1 MKLRQRPTAK
11 ISNTPLLFHLQVVQ
25 YVGYVDCE
33 DTENGHG
40 THVGGSAAGGMS
52 HASPGDHFGDGV
64 SWVALIFSL
73 HRPGRGGGKQGCKS
87 ILKQY

>member
-1 MKLRQRPTAK
+1 M
-11 ISNTPLLFHLQVVQ
+11 FCLQVVQ

-52 HASPGDHFGDGV
+52 NASPGDHFGDGV
-64 SWVALIFSL
+64 SENRFVSPTATVE
-73 HRPGRGGGKQGCKS
+73 RGRQARAFETVLPVTGRNTAGNLRLYCTAQ
-87 ILKQY
+87 